1 MKLVEVKRVNFFLV
15 GMDKDA
21 YDREVEKIVN
31 AVRNGEKCVWNGKE
45 GYFRHHHT
53 ASYCGYVS
61 RKKECVVNNFNYN
74 GRFGKGVTVLTPNF
88 DSTQK
93 CYIEYY
99 IFEEA

>member
-1 MKLVEVKRVNFFLV
+1 MKLVEVKKVNFFA
-15 GMDKDA
+15 GMDRDA
-21 YDREVEKIVN
+21 YDREVENIVN

-45 GYFRHHHT
+45 GYFRYHHA
-53 ASYCGYVS
+53 ASYRGYVS
-61 RKKECVVNNFNYN
+61 RKKEGVVNNFNYN

-88 DSTQK
+88 DSTQY